1 MFSAGGAQ
9 DVPLLNDKG
18 LWVKPVQSEVG
29 VKMSFPSV
37 DKKNRAFI
45 LCTLFDLPL
54 PPPVKSRIYHVS
66 WRARFAQLMFS
77 RDIEGFV
84 IKKEYLIQF

>member
-9 DVPLLNDKG
+9 DVTLLNDKG

-37 DKKNRAFI
+37 DKKIELSFYTHFLLYQSI
-45 LCTLFDLPL
+45 LK
-54 PPPVKSRIYHVS
+54 KSSLI
-66 WRARFAQLMFS
+66 FPNL
-77 RDIEGFV
+77 V
-84 IKKEYLIQF
+84 IKVQNITIVSSSPYTLYYLE

>member
-37 DKKNRAFI
+37 DKKIELSFYAHFLI
-45 LCTLFDLPL
+45 YPSPL
-54 PPPVKSRIYHVS
+54 P
-66 WRARFAQLMFS
+66 QNL
-77 RDIEGFV
+77 
-84 IKKEYLIQF
+84 EYIM

>member
-37 DKKNRAFI
+37 DKKIELSFYAHFLI
-45 LCTLFDLPL
+45 YPSPL
-54 PPPVKSRIYHVS
+54 P
-66 WRARFAQLMFS
+66 
-77 RDIEGFV
+77 
-84 IKKEYLIQF
+84 